1 MMEKKGVSFKLFL
14 VVISVLIVSM
24 CVPSSGPSSEDIAE
38 KARIDSV
45 RNVRCPRLMS
55 SAAEYYHARDWES
68 TVRVYSEVVDLG
80 CDEWN
85 ATYAPPEEIYQYYG
99 FAYEQMGKY
108 DSSEYV
114 LLKGVEKI
122 PNNVDLRVRLA
133 YAYKRQGKTD
143 QEIVEYERIL
153 DELDPNNIRVMTDLA
168 SLYRKEGMY
177 EEQIRVL
184 QKLIIIDPTN
194 EAGIADLTTAFER
207 TGKDPL
213 ELYLDK
219 YNNNPSG
226 TNGIQLAD
234 AYMQNDRFNEAI
246 DILKVINRKEP
257 NNKMIFSMLGDA
269 YINNDDFSNASD
281 ALEGIYKLDSRDYQ
295 TAIRICEVNSELG
308 NFSKAIYWAEKAI
321 RGSNSAGVAL
331 GAKGNVYYNAFHT
344 CRTLEVS
351 HDDRIV
357 ARLAYKYYSQAESKG
372 YRNVSGSKNWL
383 SDNEVLFTKGDW
395 FMLDAGQKAAGYA
408 TVNTPCYS
416 WVTEKLYK
424 EPSW

>member
-1 MMEKKGVSFKLFL
+1 MDKKGVSFKLFL
-14 VVISVLIVSM
+14 VALSALIISM
-24 CVPSSGPSSEDIAE
+24 CVPPSNPSAEDLAE

-80 CDEWN
+80 CDEWD

-99 FAYEQMGKY
+99 IAYEQMGKY

-122 PNNVDLRVRLA
+122 PNNIDLRVRLA

-153 DELDPNNIRVMTDLA
+153 DELDPQNVRVMTELA
-168 SLYRKEGMY
+168 SLYRKEGRY

-184 QKLIIIDPTN
+184 QKLIKIDPTN
-194 EAGIADLTTAFER
+194 EAAIADLTTAFER

-219 YNNNPSG
+219 YNNNPTG

-234 AYMQNDRFNEAI
+234 AYMQNDRIDEAI
-246 DILKVINRKEP
+246 DVLKAVSRKEP
-257 NNKMIFSMLGDA
+257 KNKVIFSKLGDA
-269 YINNDDFSNASD
+269 YILNEDFVNASTS
-281 ALEGIYKLDSRDYQ
+281 LESVYGLDSRDYQ
-295 TAIRICEVNSELG
+295 TAIRICEVNSELE
-308 NFSKAIYWAEKAI
+308 NFGKAIYWADKAV
-321 RGSNSAGVAL
+321 RGSKSSGEAL
-331 GAKGNVYYNAFHT
+331 GAKGDVYYKAFHT
-344 CRTLEVS
+344 CRTPEVS
-351 HDDRIV
+351 RDDRVV
-357 ARLAYKYYSQAESKG
+357 ARLAYKYYVQAESKG
-372 YRNVSGSKNWL
+372 YRNVTGSKNWL
-383 SDNEVLFTKGDW
+383 RDNEVLFTKSDW
-395 FMLDAGQKAAGYA
+395 FMLDASQKAAGYA
-408 TVNTPCYS
+408 TVKTPCYS
-416 WVTEKLYK
+416 WVTERLYK
-424 EPSW
+424 DSSW

>member
-1 MMEKKGVSFKLFL
+1 MDKKGVSFKLFL
-14 VVISVLIVSM
+14 VALSALIISM
-24 CVPSSGPSSEDIAE
+24 CVPPSGPSAEDLAE

-68 TVRVYSEVVDLG
+68 TVRVYNEVVDLG
-80 CDEWN
+80 CDEWD
-85 ATYAPPEEIYQYYG
+85 ATFAPPEEIYQYYG
-99 FAYEQMGKY
+99 IAYEQMGKY

-122 PNNVDLRVRLA
+122 PNNIDLRVRLA

-153 DELDPNNIRVMTDLA
+153 DELDPNNIRVMTELA
-168 SLYRKEGMY
+168 SLYRKEGRY

-184 QKLIIIDPTN
+184 QKLIKIDPTN
-194 EAGIADLTTAFER
+194 EAAIADLTTAFER

-219 YNNNPSG
+219 YNNNPTGS
-226 TNGIQLAD
+226 NGIQLAD
-234 AYMQNDRFNEAI
+234 AYLQNDRVNEAI
-246 DILKVINRKEP
+246 DVLKAVSRKEP
-257 NNKMIFSMLGDA
+257 KNKVIFSKLGDA
-269 YINNDDFSNASD
+269 YILNEDFANASTS
-281 ALEGIYKLDSRDYQ
+281 LESVYELDSRDYQ
-295 TAIRICEVNSELG
+295 TAIRICEVNSELE
-308 NFSKAIYWAEKAI
+308 NFGKAIYWADKAI
-321 RGSNSAGVAL
+321 RGSKSSGEAL
-331 GAKGNVYYNAFHT
+331 GAKGDVYYKAFHT

-351 HDDRIV
+351 CDDRIV

-383 SDNEVLFTKGDW
+383 RDNEVLFTKSDW
-395 FMLDAGQKAAGYA
+395 FMLDASQKAIGYA
-408 TVNTPCYS
+408 TVKTACYN
-416 WVTEKLYK
+416 WVTERLYK
-424 EPSW
+424 DSSW

>member
-1 MMEKKGVSFKLFL
+1 MDKKGVSFKLFL
-14 VVISVLIVSM
+14 VALSALIISM
-24 CVPSSGPSSEDIAE
+24 CVPPSGPSAEDLAE

-68 TVRVYSEVVDLG
+68 TVRVYNEVVDLG
-80 CDEWN
+80 CDEWD
-85 ATYAPPEEIYQYYG
+85 ATFAPPEEIYQYYG
-99 FAYEQMGKY
+99 IAYEQMGKY

-122 PNNVDLRVRLA
+122 PNNIDLRVRLA

-153 DELDPNNIRVMTDLA
+153 DELDPNNIRVTTELA
-168 SLYRKEGMY
+168 SLYRKEGRY

-184 QKLIIIDPTN
+184 QKLIKIDPTN
-194 EAGIADLTTAFER
+194 EAAIADLTTAFER

-219 YNNNPSG
+219 YNNNPTGS
-226 TNGIQLAD
+226 NGIQLAD
-234 AYMQNDRFNEAI
+234 AYLQNDRINEAI
-246 DILKVINRKEP
+246 DVLKAVSRKEP
-257 NNKMIFSMLGDA
+257 KNKVIFSKLGDA
-269 YINNDDFSNASD
+269 YILNEDFANASTS
-281 ALEGIYKLDSRDYQ
+281 LESVYELDSRDYQ
-295 TAIRICEVNSELG
+295 TAIRICEVNSELE
-308 NFSKAIYWAEKAI
+308 NFGKAIYWADKAI
-321 RGSNSAGVAL
+321 RGSKSSGEAL
-331 GAKGNVYYNAFHT
+331 GAKGDVYYKAFHT
-344 CRTLEVS
+344 CRTPEVS

-383 SDNEVLFTKGDW
+383 RDNEVLFTKSDW
-395 FMLDAGQKAAGYA
+395 FMLDAGQKAKGYA
-408 TVNTPCYS
+408 TVKTPCYN
-416 WVTEKLYK
+416 WVTERLYK
-424 EPSW
+424 DSSW

>member
-1 MMEKKGVSFKLFL
+1 MDKKGLSFKLFL
-14 VVISVLIVSM
+14 VALSALIISM
-24 CVPSSGPSSEDIAE
+24 CVPPSGPSAEDIAE

-68 TVRVYSEVVDLG
+68 TVRVYDEVVNLG
-80 CDEWN
+80 CDEWD

-99 FAYEQMGKY
+99 IAYEQMGKY

-122 PNNVDLRVRLA
+122 PNNIDLRVRLA

-153 DELDPNNIRVMTDLA
+153 DELDPNNIRIMTELA
-168 SLYRKEGMY
+168 SLYRKEGRY

-184 QKLIIIDPTN
+184 QKLINIDPTN
-194 EAGIADLTTAFER
+194 EAAIADLTTAFER

-219 YNNNPSG
+219 YNNNPTG

-234 AYMQNDRFNEAI
+234 AYMQNDRINEAI
-246 DILKVINRKEP
+246 DILKAVSRKEP
-257 NNKMIFSMLGDA
+257 NNKIIFGELGDA
-269 YINNDDFSNASD
+269 YNLNEDFLNASA
-281 ALEGIYKLDSRDYQ
+281 ALEEVYQLDPRDYQ
-295 TAIRICEVNSELG
+295 TAIRICEVNSELE

-321 RGSNSAGVAL
+321 RGSKSSGEAL
-331 GAKGNVYYNAFHT
+331 GAKGDVYYKAFHT
-344 CRTLEVS
+344 CRTPEVS

-357 ARLAYKYYSQAESKG
+357 ARLAYKYYTQAESKG
-372 YRNVSGSKNWL
+372 YRTVSGSKNWL
-383 SDNEVLFTKGDW
+383 RDNEVLFTKSDW
-395 FMLDAGQKAAGYA
+395 FMLDVSQKAAGYA
-408 TVNTPCYS
+408 TVKTTCYS

-424 EPSW
+424 DSSW